1 MPSSPTPTN
10 HGWGNV
16 ILDAVIAWL
25 LPSVASTLL
34 RLVLADGATLVGVL
48 LAVQLLAFYLIG
60 KVRGRSGLTAH
71 LAKVAGLMALLS
83 LALSGGQLGEWL
95 IGLPVLVACAALGG
109 WTGSR
114 GRDERD

>member
-1 MPSSPTPTN
+1 MPTPPSTTN

-16 ILDAVIAWL
+16 ILDTVIAWL
-25 LPSVASTLL
+25 LPSVSGVIL
-34 RLVLADGATLVGVL
+34 RLVIPTGAVLVGAL
-48 LAVQLLAFYLIG
+48 LAVQLLAFFLIG
-60 KVRGRSGLTAH
+60 KVRGRAGLVPH
-71 LAKVAGLMALLS
+71 LAKVVGLMAILS

-95 IGLPVLVACAALGG
+95 IGLLVLVACAALGG